1 MVVRQLLHVIGFES
15 MSKCFAKALDG
26 RPLGFFD
33 GRSSSSSSSSTT
45 GAGGTVTAATISGPL
60 LLPLPG
66 AGPVSSSR

>member
-1 MVVRQLLHVIGFES
+1 MVVRQLMHVIRFES
-15 MSKCFAKALDG
+15 MRMCFAKALGG
-26 RPLGFFD
+26 RPLEFFD

-45 GAGGTVTAATISGPL
+45 GAAGTVTAEAMSGPL